1 MGSLF
6 FNFAPWRSLLLE
18 NYNFHETFPSKR
30 KLNKKK
36 THFGQKAASWRKI
49 KEKRL
54 HLKFN
59 FTTRT
64 SSIYLSRPF
73 LKLGNGN
80 CLILVL
86 LLHICTFWNM
96 LTSKSSLSYVLC
108 CNLVNISR
116 RMESKVSFGIKI
128 SWAIRWLWKVPLYV
142 LQKPRKWQKESGPS
156 DMGHPVV

>member
-1 MGSLF
+1 MGSHF
-6 FNFAPWRSLLLE
+6 FNFALRRSLFPE
-18 NYNFHETFPSKR
+18 NCNFHETFLVKR
-30 KLNKKK
+30 KLNKKNY
-36 THFGQKAASWRKI
+36 FGQKAESWRKI
-49 KEKRL
+49 KDKRP

-80 CLILVL
+80 RLTLVL
-86 LLHICTFWNM
+86 LLHISTFQKM

-108 CNLVNISR
+108 CNLVNFSH

-128 SWAIRWLWKVPLYV
+128 SWAIQWLWKVPLYV
-142 LQKPRKWQKESGPS
+142 L
-156 DMGHPVV
+156 